1 MTDET
6 KEDEIYLSNKATRR
20 IVVNDDLPAA
30 RAEARTEV
38 RPEIRGRRLENP
50 PADGATVSPTVETAI
65 KQNRSIRPKFL
76 IALVGGVVVLVAIT
90 VLAVKALNTR
100 EVKKPVVEA
109 SHPVAE
115 PTTSVASESDE
126 LTRIEEQAKQV
137 IRRISRDNRPY
148 SFSQTSLREIQSRAT
163 ELSRSTHLAE
173 ALNQLE
179 SGRDAIGAGALKEGL
194 QPSLVMLLGLALTNG
209 GESGDCAQAAKSSLP
224 VLASLNKTFGSN
236 EGDSCLI
243 LIAAFREGAGTR
255 RSHPLLKRIN
265 QVVTNP
271 LTERNVWHL
280 NQQGILSAHA
290 YELVIDTI
298 AFGVIVRNPRQ
309 FGLEKE
315 PLNF

>member
-1 MTDET
+1 MTDEV
-6 KEDEIYLSNKATRR
+6 KEDEIYISNKATRR
-20 IVVNDDLPAA
+20 IVVTDDLPAA
-30 RAEARTEV
+30 RAEV
-38 RPEIRGRRLENP
+38 RPEIRGRRLETP
-50 PADGATVSPTVETAI
+50 PADSATVSLAVESAKPI
-65 KQNRSIRPKFL
+65 KQNRSIRPNFL
-76 IALVGGVVVLVAIT
+76 IALVGGVVVLVTIT

-100 EVKKPVVEA
+100 EVKAPVVEA
-109 SHPVAE
+109 SRPVPE
-115 PTTSVASESDE
+115 PTSVATESDE

-163 ELSRSTHLAE
+163 ELSRSTNLAE

-179 SGRDAIGAGALKEGL
+179 SSRDAIGAGAAKEGL

-271 LTERNVWHL
+271 LTERNVWYL